1 MTTMSEQREIVVTGG
16 GTGIGLAVA
25 ARFAAAGERVTV
37 TGRRKDV
44 LEAAAEKI
52 GARAVAFDASDPAA
66 VRAALAELPARVDVL
81 VNNAGGNTDRVREA
95 PAPGDLR
102 GLADAWHAN
111 FDANVLSAVLV
122 TAALKPRFADNV
134 RVVTL
139 GSVAAKQGSGSY
151 GAAKAA
157 IEAWNTDLA
166 RQLGPA
172 GGSANVVAPGVVLD
186 TEFFHGTLTEEWLD
200 SRISVAFNRRAG
212 TPDEV
217 AETVT
222 FLASPGAGH
231 VTGQV
236 VHVNGGAYGAR

>member
-1 MTTMSEQREIVVTGG
+1 MTVMSEQREIVVTGG

-66 VRAALAELPARVDVL
+66 VRAALAELPGRVDVL

-95 PAPGDLR
+95 PAPGDLQ

-122 TAALKPRFADNV
+122 TAALKPRFANNA

-172 GGSANVVAPGVVLD
+172 GGSANVVAPGVILD
-186 TEFFHGTLTEEWLD
+186 TEFFHGTLTEEWLS
-200 SRISVAFNRRAG
+200 SRISVAFNQRAG

>member
-1 MTTMSEQREIVVTGG
+1 MSEQRDVVVTGG
-16 GTGIGLAVA
+16 GTGIGLAIA

-44 LEAAAEKI
+44 LEAAAEEL

-66 VRAALAELPARVDVL
+66 VQAALADLPARVDVL

-95 PAPGDLR
+95 PAPGDLA
-102 GLADAWHAN
+102 GLADAWRAN
-111 FDANVLSAVLV
+111 FDANVVTAVLV

-166 RQLGPA
+166 RQLGA
-172 GGSANVVAPGVVLD
+172 SGSANVVAPGVILD
-186 TEFFHGTLTEEWLD
+186 TEFFHGTLTEEWLS
-200 SRISVAFNRRAG
+200 SRISVALNKRAG

-217 AETVT
+217 AETVL